1 LPAAI
6 RGILAG
12 STLCPPVLLRP
23 LATTLMNNSPRFYLW
38 LALAVV
44 LWINYTT
51 WQREY
56 PPLPA
61 AATAVQSQTVPSKQS
76 SSLANTIPQPEQSNA
91 PSGAPAPATTAS
103 PPPPAGAVAG
113 IPAEIPAASANAPL
127 IHVHTDVYD
136 INISTRGGTLEQV
149 RLLRYAQIKGQAAR
163 VELEND
169 ASPETVY
176 LLQSGL
182 TGSGNSPY
190 PDHAA
195 LFTARQQSYDMDGS
209 RQLRVPLTWS
219 SGGITVTKTFVF
231 TKGSY
236 GIGLEYTVQNHSAAP
251 WQVAPYDQLYRD
263 DPRTKSSYFNPNSY
277 AYHGPAIWN
286 GAKYERL
293 DPSKAENR
301 HFSEAVTN
309 GWIAATQNDFVSA
322 VVLPKGAAY
331 RFSLNVSGP
340 EYVLSAR
347 GPTQTVAA
355 GASATIDQTLFVG
368 PMLHSQLDKIEPS
381 LQYVVGYGYLTIL
394 AGPLFWLLSK
404 VHAITGNWGVAI
416 ILVTFLLKLVLYPLS
431 EASGRSMAKMK
442 ALGPRIKNI
451 QETYKDDKEKLG
463 RAMMDVYKREK
474 VNPVSGCLP
483 MVVQLPV
490 FLAFYWVLL
499 YSAEMRQAPFAL
511 WIQDLSARDPFFI
524 LPGIMAI
531 AMFVQY
537 KLNPTSADPTQAKVM
552 MVMPIAMSA
561 MFAFFPAGLVLYYVT
576 NTILGVAQ
584 QWNINR
590 RLGVSNALT
599 SA

>member
-1 LPAAI
+1 
-6 RGILAG
+6 
-12 STLCPPVLLRP
+12 
-23 LATTLMNNSPRFYLW
+23 MNNNPRFYLW
-38 LALAVV
+38 IALAVLLV
-44 LWINYTT
+44 YNYTT

-61 AATAVQSQTVPSKQS
+61 AASTAAPSQTAPSKQP
-76 SSLANTIPQPEQSNA
+76 SSLANSIPQAQQSGSSA
-91 PSGAPAPATTAS
+91 PAAATQPSAPPPAPAA
-103 PPPPAGAVAG
+103 AG
-113 IPAEIPAASANAPL
+113 IPAVKPAESANAPL

-136 INISTRGGTLEQV
+136 IEISTRGGTLERV
-149 RLLRYAQIKGQAAR
+149 SLLDYAEVKGQAAR
-163 VELEND
+163 VQLEND
-169 ASPETVY
+169 ASPQTVY
-176 LLQSGL
+176 LLQTGL
-182 TGSGNSPY
+182 TGAGGQY
-190 PDHAA
+190 PNHTAQ
-195 LFTARQQSYDMDGS
+195 FTAPQQSYELGS
-209 RQLRVPLTWS
+209 APELRVPLTWS
-219 SGGITVTKTFVF
+219 DGGITVTKTYVF

-236 GIGLEYTVQNHSAAP
+236 GIGLDYTIRNQGTAPWHAAP
-251 WQVAPYDQLYRD
+251 YAQIYRD

-277 AYHGPAIWN
+277 AYHGPAVWH
-286 GAKYERL
+286 GKYEKL
-293 DPSKAENR
+293 DPAKAEYQ
-301 HFSEAVTN
+301 HFSATVTD

-322 VVLPKGAAY
+322 IVPPKSAPY
-331 RFSLNVSGP
+331 RFTSEVSGP
-340 EYVLSAR
+340 EYLLAAV
-347 GPTQTVAA
+347 GPEHTVAP
-355 GASATIDQTLFVG
+355 GATATIQQTLFVG
-368 PMLHSQLDKIEPS
+368 PMLHAQLAKIDPT
-381 LQYVVGYGYLTIL
+381 LDYVVGYGMLTVL

-463 RAMMDVYKREK
+463 RAMMDIYKREK

-483 MVVQLPV
+483 MVVQIPV

-499 YSAEMRQAPFAL
+499 YSAEMRQAPFVF

-524 LPGIMAI
+524 LPAIMAV

-537 KLNPTSADPTQAKVM
+537 KLNPTSPDPTQAKMM

-590 RLGVSNALT
+590 RLGVNTVPQKA
-599 SA
+599 

>member
-1 LPAAI
+1 
-6 RGILAG
+6 
-12 STLCPPVLLRP
+12 
-23 LATTLMNNSPRFYLW
+23 MNNSPRFYLW
-38 LALAVV
+38 LAVAVA
-44 LWINYTT
+44 LWFNYTT
-51 WQREY
+51 WQRDY
-56 PPLPA
+56 PPSLSA
-61 AATAVQSQTVPSKQS
+61 ASAAPSQTAPSKQP
-76 SSLANTIPQPEQSNA
+76 SSLANSIPAPQQSNRPA
-91 PSGAPAPATTAS
+91 GAPAPAAIAQ
-103 PPPPAGAVAG
+103 PPPPAAAAAG
-113 IPAEIPAASANAPL
+113 IPAVKPAASANAPL

-149 RLLRYAQIKGQAAR
+149 HLLKYAEIKGQAAR
-163 VELEND
+163 VQLEND
-169 ASPETVY
+169 ASPATVY

-182 TGSGNSPY
+182 TGSGGSAY
-190 PDHAA
+190 PNHAA
-195 LFTARQQSYDMDGS
+195 LFTAPQQNYDMDGS
-209 RQLRVPLTWS
+209 QQLRVPLTWS
-219 SGGITVTKTFVF
+219 SGGITVTKSFVF

-236 GIGLEYTVQNHSAAP
+236 GIGLEYAVQNHSGSPWQAAP
-251 WQVAPYDQLYRD
+251 YAQVYRD

-277 AYHGPAIWN
+277 AYHGPALWN
-286 GAKYERL
+286 GTKYERL
-293 DPSKAENR
+293 DPSKAENQ
-301 HFSEAVTN
+301 HFSETVTN

-322 VVLPKGAAY
+322 IVLPKGAPY
-331 RFSLNVSGP
+331 TFSSQVSGP
-340 EYVLSAR
+340 EYVLAAV

-355 GASATIDQTLFVG
+355 GAATTIEQTLYVG
-368 PMLHSQLDKIEPS
+368 PMLHSQLEKIEPS
-381 LQYVVGYGYLTIL
+381 LKYVVGYGYLTIL

-463 RAMMDVYKREK
+463 RAMMDIYKREK

-511 WIQDLSARDPFFI
+511 WIQDLSARDPYFI
-524 LPGIMAI
+524 LPAIMAI

-537 KLNPTSADPTQAKVM
+537 KLNPTSPDPTQAKVM

-590 RLGVSNALT
+590 RLGVST
-599 SA
+599 TPQKVVTR

>member
-1 LPAAI
+1 
-6 RGILAG
+6 
-12 STLCPPVLLRP
+12 
-23 LATTLMNNSPRFYLW
+23 MNNSPRFYLW

-44 LWINYTT
+44 LWLNYTT

-61 AATAVQSQTVPSKQS
+61 AATEAPSQTAPSKQP
-76 SSLANTIPQPEQSNA
+76 SSLANSIPQPQGSNA
-91 PSGAPAPATTAS
+91 PSGAVAPATTAP
-103 PPPPAGAVAG
+103 PPPPAAAVAG
-113 IPAEIPAASANAPL
+113 IPDVKPAASANAPL

-149 RLLRYAQIKGQAAR
+149 RLLKYAQIKGQSAR

-169 ASPETVY
+169 ASPATVY
-176 LLQSGL
+176 LLQGGL
-182 TGSGNSPY
+182 TGSGGTEY
-190 PDHAA
+190 PNHAA
-195 LFTARQQSYDMDGS
+195 LFTAPQQSYDMAGS
-209 RQLRVPLTWS
+209 AQLRIPLTWS
-219 SGGITVTKTFVF
+219 SGGVTVTKTFVF

-236 GIGLEYTVQNHSAAP
+236 AIGLEYNVQNHSSAP
-251 WQVAPYDQLYRD
+251 WQASPYAQVYRD

-277 AYHGPAIWN
+277 AYHGPAVWN
-286 GAKYERL
+286 GKYDRL
-293 DPSKAENR
+293 DPSKAENQ
-301 HFSEAVTN
+301 HLSETVTN
-309 GWIAATQNDFVSA
+309 GWIAATQNDFVSV
-322 VVLPKGAAY
+322 VVLPKGPAY
-331 RFSLNVSGP
+331 TFSLQVSGP
-340 EYVLSAR
+340 EYVLAAV
-347 GPTQTVAA
+347 GPVQTVAA
-355 GASATIDQTLFVG
+355 GATANISQTLFVG
-368 PMLHSQLDKIEPS
+368 PMLHSQLEKIEPN
-381 LQYVVGYGYLTIL
+381 LKYVVGYGYLTML
-394 AGPLFWLLSK
+394 AGPLFSLLSK
-404 VHAITGNWGVAI
+404 VYAITGNWGVAI

-463 RAMMDVYKREK
+463 RAMMEIYKREK

-483 MVVQLPV
+483 MVIQLPV

-499 YSAEMRQAPFAL
+499 YSAEMRQAPFAF
-511 WIQDLSARDPFFI
+511 WIQDLSARDPYFI

-537 KLNPTSADPTQAKVM
+537 KLNPTSPDPTQAKVM

-590 RLGVSNALT
+590 RLGVSNAPVK
-599 SA
+599 A